1 MARICTFF
9 RKQPLHRSVPRSPL
23 VLELLEDRRKTTI
36 IHALRQFKQRD
47 RIRTVV
53 IDLSARMVAESG
65 WSYRREEVAQ
75 RIFKNDKKISK

>member
-1 MARICTFF
+1 MTNLEAHTLI
-9 RKQPLHRSVPRSPL
+9 
-23 VLELLEDRRKTTI
+23 ELLEDRRKTTI
-36 IHALRQFKQRD
+36 IHALRQLKQRD